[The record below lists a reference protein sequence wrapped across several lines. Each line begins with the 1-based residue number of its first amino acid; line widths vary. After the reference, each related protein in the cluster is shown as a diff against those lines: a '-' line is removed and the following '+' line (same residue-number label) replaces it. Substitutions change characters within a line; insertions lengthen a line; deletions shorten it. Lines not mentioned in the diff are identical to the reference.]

1 MGSLSKFIEEMG
13 SENAPQAPAYHLAPP
28 EPAKPENDGIPSHC
42 DPVTLAERIGIRF
55 EAETPDEKAL
65 VKPVFQYR
73 EHVLAWEND
82 TPETKVYAWGLVNL
96 FPGRPL
102 AVDINSMASLLR
114 LSPRE
119 VRTALSELVK
129 SRDLILTREKGRE
142 LFRLNIQYGGTH
154 GKAD

>member
-13 SENAPQAPAYHLAPP
+13 SKNAPQAPAYPLTPP
-28 EPAKPENDGIPSHC
+28 EPTKPENDGIPSHC
-42 DPVTLAERIGIRF
+42 DPVSLAERVGIKY
-55 EAETPDEKAL
+55 EQEIPESL
-65 VKPVFQYR
+65 GKPIFWHRGVP
-73 EHVLAWEND
+73 LAYKND

-96 FPGRPL
+96 FPGRAL
-102 AVDINSMASLLR
+102 SVDINSMASLLR

-154 GKAD
+154 GKAH

>member
-13 SENAPQAPAYHLAPP
+13 SKNAPQAPAYHLAPP
-28 EPAKPENDGIPSHC
+28 EPTQPENDGIPSHC
-42 DPVTLAERIGIRF
+42 DPVSIGERVGIRF
-55 EAETPDEKAL
+55 EQETPESL
-65 VKPVFQYR
+65 GKPVFQYR

-102 AVDINSMASLLR
+102 AVDINSMASLLQ

-119 VRTALSELVK
+119 VRAALSELTK
-129 SRDLILTREKGRE
+129 SKDLILMRERGRE
-142 LFRLNIQYGGTH
+142 LYRLNVRYPEGGTNAKR
-154 GKAD
+154 G